1 SVPPMEQA
9 DILALIVFNQ
19 SINELGEGQQISLA
33 QRAQG
38 MALGAA
44 AGQIGQS
51 IGNALN
57 LDTFELN
64 LAPESGAGPQV
75 TIGQQLGQDLYVKVE
90 QGIGDLSQTNFV
102 LEYEVAKWLRVRT
115 NVLQGSPSQ
124 TQLFQRAQSTGVDLL
139 FFFSY

>member
-1 SVPPMEQA
+1 MEEA

-19 SINELGEGQQISLA
+19 SMNDLGEGQQISLA
-33 QRAQG
+33 QRAQS

-57 LDTFELN
+57 IDTFELN
-64 LAPESGAGPQV
+64 LAPENGGGPQV
-75 TIGQQLGQDLYVKVE
+75 TVGEQLGQNLYVKIE

-102 LEYEVAKWLRVRT
+102 LEYELARWLRFRT

-124 TQLFQRAQSTGVDLL
+124 TQMFQRVQSTGLDLL